1 MEYMNDS
8 TTTNTVDGSGPSTV
22 TQPTPAR
29 QRLDELRVGE
39 TTRRESDRRLRV
51 RMTLSGTVAG
61 AMIAMFVGFLGTAVL
76 IADDGAREF
85 GFRFYRPDISNFL
98 RLSTAYLFS
107 GAVVGAGISYLI
119 GLSRSSSTNPF
130 FWLGG
135 AVVASLALPLLI
147 GLTLPLTVL
156 IFFDFFTG
164 LRPGLWLSAFAQV
177 FLGSFLDGYI
187 YMVTTV
193 YAGMLGGLCFGICTG
208 ISAWVWIK
216 DPLSNAIA
224 HPTARVTVYLVL
236 ITVFV
241 AIPFLVAAF
250 GPLDWLRSLTGFL
263 AGENLR

>member
-8 TTTNTVDGSGPSTV
+8 TTTDTVDANGPSTV

-29 QRLDELRVGE
+29 QRLDELRAGE
-39 TTRRESDRRLRV
+39 ANRRESDRRLRV
-51 RMTLSGTVAG
+51 RMTLSGTIAG
-61 AMIAMFVGFLGTAVL
+61 AAVAMFVGFLGTSVL

-85 GFRFYRPDISNFL
+85 GFRFYRPDLANFF

-107 GAVVGAGISYLI
+107 GAVVGAGISYLV
-119 GLSRSSSTNPF
+119 GLSRSSSTNPL

-135 AVVASLALPLLI
+135 AVVSSLAIPLLI

-177 FLGSFLDGYI
+177 FLASFLDGYI
-187 YMVTTV
+187 YMVTVV
-193 YAGMLGGLCFGICTG
+193 YAGMLGGLCFGICTA
-208 ISAWVWIK
+208 ISAWIWVK
-216 DPLSNAIA
+216 DPLSNSIA
-224 HPTARVTVYLVL
+224 HPTARTVTYSAMIGVLAAAPLLV
-236 ITVFV
+236 V
-241 AIPFLVAAF
+241 AF
-250 GPLDWLRSLTGFL
+250 GPLDLLRSLTGFL

>member
-8 TTTNTVDGSGPSTV
+8 TATDTVNANG
-22 TQPTPAR
+22 QPTVAQPIPAR

-51 RMTLSGTVAG
+51 RMTLSGTIAG
-61 AMIAMFVGFLGTAVL
+61 ALIAMFVGFLGTAVL

-85 GFRFYRPDISNFL
+85 GFRFYRPDLGNFF

-107 GAVVGAGISYLI
+107 GAVVGAGISYLV
-119 GLSRSSSTNPF
+119 GLSRSTSTNPF
-130 FWLGG
+130 LWLGG
-135 AVVASLALPLLI
+135 AGVASLALPLLI

-164 LRPGLWLSAFAQV
+164 LRPGLWLSAFVQV

-187 YMVTTV
+187 YMVTVV
-193 YAGMLGGLCFGICTG
+193 YAGMLGGLCFGVCTA
-208 ISAWVWIK
+208 ISAWTWIK
-216 DPLSNAIA
+216 DPLGNVIE
-224 HPTARVTVYLVL
+224 HRTARMTVYLAM
-236 ITVFV
+236 I
-241 AIPFLVAAF
+241 AIIAASPFLVIAF
-250 GPLDWLRSLTGFL
+250 GPLELLRSLTGFL